1 MSSAMKQPVA
11 PESARVMFL
20 THVLEWGMR
29 LGYALVPTLGI
40 VYLAL
45 FQTPEQ
51 RFVSHHFHEFA
62 IAVAI
67 LLSGFVAYVTWRCYR
82 YSGEPFLLWVAQ
94 GLTGFTV
101 IYLPHG
107 ALTAQAEHNMALFL
121 LYGPASRIV
130 MAGCLFIGLLRW
142 GWPHDPPAVREDRS
156 SFRRGLAVFLLIDI
170 VIALI
175 AYSPVATHP
184 AVRLSM
190 ELGALALSIGGV
202 GFILWRRIDTP
213 LMWLYTIALAAFA
226 QSSVSFL
233 LARAWDHQWWLGHL
247 IFAGGFFVL
256 SYGVLQAFH
265 TTRAFS
271 TVYSLEEMMRQLEG
285 ANNQLA
291 LQAATDPLT
300 GVANRRHFVERFG
313 EELARRQRAGTPLS
327 LLAVDID
334 HFKRVNDSYG
344 HAVGD
349 ATLIAFTARVREQ
362 LRAADLVGRIGG
374 EEFSVLLPD
383 VGRDQ
388 ASKAAERIRAAMANQ
403 PVVVGAVSLVVTV
416 SVGVAEFGPDGET
429 IESLMRVADERLY
442 RAKAEGRNRVVAA
455 AA

>member
-1 MSSAMKQPVA
+1 
-11 PESARVMFL
+11 
-20 THVLEWGMR
+20 
-29 LGYALVPTLGI
+29 
-40 VYLAL
+40 
-45 FQTPEQ
+45 
-51 RFVSHHFHEFA
+51 
-62 IAVAI
+62 
-67 LLSGFVAYVTWRCYR
+67 
-82 YSGEPFLLWVAQ
+82 
-94 GLTGFTV
+94 
-101 IYLPHG
+101 
-107 ALTAQAEHNMALFL
+107 
-121 LYGPASRIV
+121 
-130 MAGCLFIGLLRW
+130 
-142 GWPHDPPAVREDRS
+142 VREDRS

-190 ELGALALSIGGV
+190 EIGALALSIGGV

-233 LARAWDHQWWLGHL
+233 LAQAWDHQWWLGHL

-349 ATLIAFTARVREQ
+349 ATLIVFTARVREQ

-388 ASKAAERIRAAMANQ
+388 AGKAAERIRAAMANQ

-455 AA
+455 AV